1 MTTNMRLPD
10 AGTRSS
16 VKGVALTAWDS
27 KDVRRQKLARIILDA
42 MYQFLGLLDVN
53 GTVLEINRAALEGA
67 GIDLDDVVG
76 KPFWEARWWAVSEDS
91 RHRVRSMVEQARNG
105 DFVRCDVEVF
115 GDLQGKKTI
124 FVDFSLT
131 PIRDDAGRVA
141 FLLPEGRN
149 ITEKIAIEAE
159 LTRKNGELQLALEK
173 LREIDGFKTKFFA
186 NVSHELRTPLALILG
201 PVDQLL
207 KESTQLGERERFRL
221 ATIKRNAQSLL
232 QQVNDL
238 LDLARIDAQ
247 QMPLAYVCANVCAL
261 LRDVA
266 ASFADAVE
274 ARSISLLIEGTGELY
289 ADVDRAKFVRVVANL
304 LSNAFKFT
312 PAGGRICCSIERVAN
327 RRFLLS
333 VQDNGPGV
341 PGPLKEQ
348 IFARFAQGQEGLSGS
363 GSGLGLNIVKEFV
376 ELHLGTVVVL
386 DAPGGGA
393 IFQVEMP
400 LRAPNGVFVRE
411 SGEGEALVPYQSLDV
426 REPLSQPVG
435 DHKAGNARILVVE
448 DNPDLRHF
456 LYDVLIDD
464 YNVTLAANGAVA
476 LAAALESPPDLVIT
490 DLMMPH
496 FDGERF
502 VRELRA
508 SPRFHNVPV
517 LVLSARADDAL
528 RETLLE
534 ELVQDYLTKPFS
546 PQELRARVRNLVT
559 VKRTVDILQ
568 KELNSQASDVE
579 ELTASLVSSR
589 KSLQDGLVALQIS
602 ERRWQG
608 LYQNTAVGIALADRE
623 GRILKANPA
632 LQRMLGYG
640 PTDIVGVSFI
650 DITEE
655 SQRAMTMRNVH
666 GLFDG
671 AIDNYHVQKRYE
683 KRNGGFL
690 WANVSASLIPA
701 VDREGPR
708 LAVIVE
714 DVTSRKQ
721 AESALTA
728 TRSELAR
735 VSRFTTMGELVA
747 SIAHEVNQPLSA
759 IITNSQAALRW
770 MARDEPDYREVVA
783 ALSRVNRDASLAGD
797 VIARIRSF
805 LSMGGMR
812 REPVAIRRV
821 VDDLLLM
828 LQTLLLESGVQVD
841 VRIPPLLPD
850 LLADPV
856 QLQQVL
862 LNLVVN
868 AVDAMRD
875 QIGTDRVLTITV
887 TADADEG
894 AIFTVRD
901 TGPGIAPGMEG
912 KIFDALFSTKSD
924 GLGMGLAISRSIVE
938 NHGGRLRLEPV
949 NGSGA
954 AFVFNIP
961 VCQ

>member
-1 MTTNMRLPD
+1 MTSEVCLHGKEIQ
-10 AGTRSS
+10 AS
-16 VKGVALTAWDS
+16 VKGVALAADDTGE
-27 KDVRRQKLARIILDA
+27 VRRQKLARIILDA
-42 MYQFLGLLDVN
+42 MYQFLGLLDVD

-67 GIDLDDVVG
+67 GVCLDEVIG
-76 KPFWEARWWAVSEDS
+76 KPFWEARWWAVSEDA
-91 RHRVRSMVEQARNG
+91 RNRVRGMVEQARSG
-105 DFVRCDVEVF
+105 EFVRCDIEIY

-131 PIRDDAGRVA
+131 PIRDDEGRVA

-207 KESTQLGERERFRL
+207 IEARASDERERFRL
-221 ATIKRNAQSLL
+221 KTIKRNAQSLL

-247 QMPLAYVCANVCAL
+247 QMPLAYICANVAAL

-266 ASFADAVE
+266 ASFAAAAE
-274 ARSISLLIEGTGELY
+274 ERSITLLIEGADELY
-289 ADVDRAKFVRVVANL
+289 ADVDRAKFVRILANL

-341 PGPLKEQ
+341 PPKMREQ
-348 IFARFAQGQEGLSGS
+348 IFSRFTQGQDGLSGN

-376 ELHLGTVVVL
+376 ELHFGTVVAL

-400 LRAPNGVFVRE
+400 MRAPKGVFVRE
-411 SGEGEALVPYQSLDV
+411 SNDELALATYQSIDLL
-426 REPLSQPVG
+426 EPQSQPVR
-435 DHKAGNARILVVE
+435 DHKLGNSRILVVE

-464 YNVTLAANGAVA
+464 YNVTLAEDGAIA
-476 LAAALESPPDLVIT
+476 LASALEDPPDLVIT

-496 FDGERF
+496 FDGEQF
-502 VRELRA
+502 IRELRA
-508 SPRFHNVPV
+508 SGRFPNVPV

-546 PQELRARVRNLVT
+546 PQELRARVRNLIM

-568 KELNSQASDVE
+568 KELNSQASDVC
-579 ELTASLVSSR
+579 ELTAGLVSSR
-589 KSLQDGLVALQIS
+589 KSLQEGLLALQIS
-602 ERRWQG
+602 ERRWLG
-608 LYQNTAVGIALADRE
+608 LYKNTAVGIALADRE

-640 PTDIVGVSFI
+640 ESEIVGVSFI
-650 DITEE
+650 EITEE
-655 SQRAMTMRNVH
+655 SQRAMTKRNVH

-671 AIDNYHVQKRYE
+671 VIDNYHVQKRYE
-683 KRNGGFL
+683 KRNGGYL
-690 WANVSASLIPA
+690 WANVSVSLIPA

-714 DVTSRKQ
+714 DVSSRKQ
-721 AESALTA
+721 AEGALAA
-728 TRSELAR
+728 TQAELAR

-759 IITNSQAALRW
+759 IVTNSQAALRW
-770 MARDEPDYREVVA
+770 MARDTPDLQEVVA
-783 ALSRVNRDASLAGD
+783 ALNRVNRDASLAGD
-797 VIARIRSF
+797 VIARIRNF
-805 LSMGGMR
+805 LSMGGIK
-812 REPVAIRRV
+812 REPVQVWRI

-828 LQTLLLESGVQVD
+828 LHTLLLESDVQVR
-841 VRIPPLLPD
+841 VRIAPGLPD

-856 QLQQVL
+856 QLQQVM

-868 AVDAMRD
+868 AIDAMRD
-875 QIGTDRVLTITV
+875 QQYRDHILTMAV
-887 TADADEG
+887 TADATEG
-894 AIFTVRD
+894 VIFSVSD
-901 TGPGIAPGMEG
+901 TGPGISPGMED

-924 GLGMGLAISRSIVE
+924 GLGMGLAISRSIIE
-938 NHGGRLRLEPV
+938 NHGGRMRYEPAP
-949 NGSGA
+949 GA
-954 AFVFNIP
+954 GANFIFNIP
-961 VCQ
+961 LSQ